1 MNSRPTLPQEE
12 TIGARI
18 VEARERA
25 GLSSAQLARRL
36 GVKSRTVSAWERGET
51 TPRTNRLLMLSQML
65 DVSTLWLL
73 EGEARYAPDEAL
85 PEDRRIKGQLDTIR
99 RALADLAAR
108 IDDLSALVEH
118 RPADS
123 AEGRDAA

>member
-1 MNSRPTLPQEE
+1 MNSRPNLPQEE

-65 DVSTLWLL
+65 DVSALWLL
-73 EGEARYAPDEAL
+73 EGETRYAPDQVP
-85 PEDRRIKGQLDTIR
+85 PEDRRIKGQLETIR

-108 IDDLSALVEH
+108 IDDLSALVED
-118 RPADS
+118 RPADR
-123 AEGRDAA
+123 AEDRDAA